1 MHGHVVAW
9 MHGDRGLGSSWI
21 LVQMHGF
28 RSMGSL
34 FINILRRNKLKE
46 DACLVMG
53 YEVKPYT

>member
-1 MHGHVVAW
+1 
-9 MHGDRGLGSSWI
+9 LGSSWI